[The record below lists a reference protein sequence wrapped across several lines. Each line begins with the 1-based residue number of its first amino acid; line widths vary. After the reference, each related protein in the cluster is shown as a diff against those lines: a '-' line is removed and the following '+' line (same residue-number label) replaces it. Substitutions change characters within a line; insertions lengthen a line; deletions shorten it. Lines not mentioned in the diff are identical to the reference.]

1 MKMRRILMGGGLVA
15 SALIA
20 VFGDRSNPGEA
31 VGATRRALV
40 PTSERSPG
48 PIQATTASASDRVG
62 PDSHQNGVLL
72 LRDRVSPTI
81 RKNDIAPFAVTSW
94 TPPPPISSV
103 EEKPTAPP
111 LPFTYLGKEL
121 EGDQWR
127 VFLAKGDEVL
137 IVKAN
142 DVIRDTYRVESIT
155 PPTATIRYLPLNE
168 AQQLNIQ

>member
-1 MKMRRILMGGGLVA
+1 MKMRRILMAGGLVA

-40 PTSERSPG
+40 PASEPSPG
-48 PIQATTASASDRVG
+48 SIQATSASISDRVD
-62 PDSHQNGVLL
+62 PDARSSGVLL
-72 LRDRVSPTI
+72 LRDRASPLI
-81 RKNDIAPFAVTSW
+81 HKQDAAPFAVTSW
-94 TPPPPISSV
+94 TPPPPASSV

-121 EGDQWR
+121 EGEQWR
-127 VFLAKGDEVL
+127 VFLAKGDEIL

-142 DVIRDTYRVESIT
+142 DVIRDTYRVENIT
-155 PPTATIRYLPLNE
+155 PPIATIRYLPLNE

>member
-1 MKMRRILMGGGLVA
+1 MKMRRILMAGGLVA

-20 VFGDRSNPGEA
+20 VFGDRSSPGEA

-40 PTSERSPG
+40 STSEGAPG
-48 PIQATTASASDRVG
+48 SVPAKTASASERVD
-62 PDSHQNGVLL
+62 PDAHSSGVLL
-72 LRDRVSPTI
+72 LRDRASATI
-81 RKNDIAPFAVTSW
+81 RKQDAAPFAVTSW
-94 TPPPPISSV
+94 TPPPPTSSV
-103 EEKPTAPP
+103 EQKPTAPP
-111 LPFTYLGKEL
+111 LPFSYLGKEL

-127 VFLAKGDEVL
+127 VFLGKGDEVL

-142 DVIRDTYRVESIT
+142 DVIGDTYRVESIT